1 MPVSKTL
8 DFQAAPKCIVPLK
21 LHAAPPGYECY
32 MSCAV
37 TGNPTPHIT
46 WYHNNVSLNTNPN
59 YYITNVC
66 GVCSLLILR
75 VGPKDMGEYKVVAES
90 PLGHDECSTKL
101 IVKGMSS
108 IVILIN
114 LFWLMF

>member
-1 MPVSKTL
+1 MPVLRTL
-8 DFQAAPKCIVPLK
+8 NFQAAPKFIVSLK
-21 LHAAPPGYECY
+21 LHTAPPGYECY
-32 MSCAV
+32 MSCAA
-37 TGNPTPHIT
+37 TGDPTPHIT

-75 VGPKDMGEYKVVAES
+75 VGPKDIGEYKVVAES

-101 IVKGMSS
+101 IVKGMFS
-108 IVILIN
+108 I
-114 LFWLMF
+114 